1 MAHIHE
7 KIDFT
12 VAIFIVHGGRIL
24 VIHHRKLDKW
34 LPLGGHIELD
44 EDPEQ
49 AALRE
54 AREESGLEVELIG
67 ERPPTTSPG
76 TRALIAPRF
85 LDIHRIND
93 THEHI
98 GLIYWARPKNGKL
111 TLASEE
117 HYDIRWCAPAD
128 LEMLSP
134 PMSDAAPLFGTE
146 AAPIPT
152 GPAPRAPPRAP
163 FTATGRPEYHPWK
176 IASPKARPVHGKRRP
191 EPSSAH
197 DPPFPPPPAP
207 RAARPRARGLARR
220 VRRRQVGRSPQ
231 RVL

>member
-12 VAIFIVHGGRIL
+12 VAIFIVHDGRIL
-24 VIHHRKLDKW
+24 LIHHRKLGKW

-54 AREESGLEVELIG
+54 AKEESGLDVELLG

-85 LDIHRIND
+85 LDIHRISE

-98 GLIYWARPKNGKL
+98 GLSYWARPRNSADVKL
-111 TLASEE
+111 ATEE
-117 HYDIRWCAPAD
+117 HHDIRWCSRE
-128 LEMLSP
+128 EMEKLSP
-134 PMSDAAPLFGTE
+134 PMTDAVKWYCH
-146 AAPIPT
+146 
-152 GPAPRAPPRAP
+152 RALA
-163 FTATGRPEYHPWK
+163 EISNHP
-176 IASPKARPVHGKRRP
+176 
-191 EPSSAH
+191 
-197 DPPFPPPPAP
+197 
-207 RAARPRARGLARR
+207 
-220 VRRRQVGRSPQ
+220 
-231 RVL
+231 